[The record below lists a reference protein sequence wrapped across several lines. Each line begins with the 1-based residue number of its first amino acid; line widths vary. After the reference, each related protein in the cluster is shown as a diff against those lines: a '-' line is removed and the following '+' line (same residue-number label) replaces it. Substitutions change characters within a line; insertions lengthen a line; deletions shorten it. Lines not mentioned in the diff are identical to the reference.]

1 MNYSE
6 IVAAALAYSDRNY
19 SDEVQANMNNF
30 IKIVES
36 KINRKLRAEGLTK
49 RSHMVL
55 FSKEY
60 YCLPT
65 DFNGIIDIVYKDT
78 VDSINRTQVHYAEQE
93 AINAFANITLP
104 DGLIYYNIIAN
115 QLHIMPILDSGVI
128 ELIHHIKVPALT
140 ASNTTNNISDD
151 YPDCYI
157 KGILAEIYEF
167 VKDYDAAKGYAEL
180 FNIIVDELI
189 YNDYKQ
195 VFAGSRLQIMYEE

>member
-1 MNYSE
+1 MNYTE
-6 IVAAALAYSDRNY
+6 IVDAALSYSDRNY
-19 SDEVQANMNNF
+19 SDEVQANMGTF

-36 KINRKLRAEGLTK
+36 KINRRLRAEGLTK

-55 FSKEY
+55 FGKEY

-65 DFNGIIDIVYKDT
+65 DYNGMIDIVYKDE
-78 VDSINRTQVHYAEQE
+78 VDSTSRTQVRFAEQE

-104 DGLIYYNIIAN
+104 DGVIYYNITAN
-115 QLHIMPILDSGVI
+115 QLHVMPILESGVM

-140 ASNTTNNISDD
+140 ASNTTNNISDN

-167 VKDYDAAKGYAEL
+167 VKDYETAKGYATL
-180 FNIIVDELI
+180 FNDIVDDLI
-189 YNDYKQ
+189 LNDYKINI
-195 VFAGSRLQIMYEE
+195 AGSRLQIMYEE